1 VDARATWL
9 ALQARLSAARAA
21 LDAGDRERALAEIN
35 AALGIDPH
43 FLAAQSLRDLAL
55 AAQTTVT
62 APAEAPA
69 DGVRNP
75 ATMRVPAAGSGV
87 VAASSPIGSAGAVT
101 VPADLDTGSAA
112 SRIVAAHEAPVASGL
127 DAGSGISRPPA
138 AVDRPA
144 VSPEPLA
151 VSGSSQP
158 VPAGGP
164 PVSADGYAKFEQRAK
179 RRRVDRQMDVARA
192 ALSAGRLRLA
202 ASALDEVIELDPNLP
217 DLVALTVQFDE
228 LRRSTATAHRGPRVA
243 AAAVLAIALLG
254 ASWLQDSTTLRSR
267 PMIAFAP
274 LIAVPAVAASAGEA
288 VAGVAVERE
297 PADRLEPGGRK
308 AVVEVASVE
317 REPAIHVAAVEREP
331 AVRAA
336 AVEREPMDTAAP
348 AVVLASVRPASAPP
362 PAVSPAETVEVA
374 KQPEPAV
381 VEPPRVAAFKESPA
395 VAPVAAV
402 VTPPPPADFAAADNV
417 LVKQTL
423 QRYRTAYSALD
434 ARSARLVW
442 PAVDQ
447 VALARAFDGLA
458 SQTLTFD
465 ACDVRLRGES
475 ADVTC
480 RGSARYVPK
489 VGNREPHIEPRVWTF
504 TLQKKA
510 GDWKIDSARAER

>member
-1 VDARATWL
+1 VPSG
-9 ALQARLSAARAA
+9 RL
-21 LDAGDRERALAEIN
+21 
-35 AALGIDPH
+35 
-43 FLAAQSLRDLAL
+43 
-55 AAQTTVT
+55 
-62 APAEAPA
+62 
-69 DGVRNP
+69 
-75 ATMRVPAAGSGV
+75 
-87 VAASSPIGSAGAVT
+87 
-101 VPADLDTGSAA
+101 
-112 SRIVAAHEAPVASGL
+112 
-127 DAGSGISRPPA
+127 
-138 AVDRPA
+138 
-144 VSPEPLA
+144 
-151 VSGSSQP
+151 
-158 VPAGGP
+158 

-202 ASALDEVIELDPNLP
+202 ATALDEVIELDPNLP

-267 PMIAFAP
+267 PLIAFAP
-274 LIAVPAVAASAGEA
+274 LIAVPAVAASTGEA

-297 PADRLEPGGRK
+297 PADRLEPGGRR
-308 AVVEVASVE
+308 AVVDVASVE

-331 AVRAA
+331 AVRVA
-336 AVEREPMDTAAP
+336 AVEREPTDTAAP
-348 AVVLASVRPASAPP
+348 AAMLASVRPASTPP

-395 VAPVAAV
+395 VLPAAV
-402 VTPPPPADFAAADNV
+402 VTPPPPVDLAAADNV

-447 VALARAFDGLA
+447 VALARAFDGLE